1 MARVFIDARCHH
13 CGSIG
18 HKKFDCTERCR
29 VGCKWCENPPTRRP
43 PGVASQRNN
52 ANFSV
57 ANKEPISITTSSL
70 PSASGT
76 IQLTGNSM
84 SVTRSQNIAPNNTA
98 TLLTT
103 SLSSLMPQQLAQE
116 GLGSSRLPFQ
126 ENQITNQLIGVGGG
140 ERKPARSASPR
151 KDNNNNSFEYST
163 SRGGG
168 GYYREEA
175 KSTSPNRYYYNN
187 RSVATA
193 TADYDERYH
202 ARHPE
207 QDFQYDSREQI
218 LSRTARSHSPSLLYN
233 SNSRDRV
240 YTDRSEG
247 YLERDYNRPEYD
259 YSLRRRQW

>member
-1 MARVFIDARCHH
+1 MNTDYYR
-13 CGSIG
+13 
-18 HKKFDCTERCR
+18 
-29 VGCKWCENPPTRRP
+29 
-43 PGVASQRNN
+43 
-52 ANFSV
+52 
-57 ANKEPISITTSSL
+57 
-70 PSASGT
+70 
-76 IQLTGNSM
+76 TG
-84 SVTRSQNIAPNNTA
+84 A
-98 TLLTT
+98 
-103 SLSSLMPQQLAQE
+103 
-116 GLGSSRLPFQ
+116 G
-126 ENQITNQLIGVGGG
+126 
-140 ERKPARSASPR
+140 
-151 KDNNNNSFEYST
+151 YST

>member
-1 MARVFIDARCHH
+1 
-13 CGSIG
+13 
-18 HKKFDCTERCR
+18 
-29 VGCKWCENPPTRRP
+29 
-43 PGVASQRNN
+43 
-52 ANFSV
+52 
-57 ANKEPISITTSSL
+57 
-70 PSASGT
+70 
-76 IQLTGNSM
+76 
-84 SVTRSQNIAPNNTA
+84 
-98 TLLTT
+98 
-103 SLSSLMPQQLAQE
+103 
-116 GLGSSRLPFQ
+116 
-126 ENQITNQLIGVGGG
+126 
-140 ERKPARSASPR
+140 ARSASPR

-207 QDFQYDSREQI
+207 QDF
-218 LSRTARSHSPSLLYN
+218 H
-233 SNSRDRV
+233 RV